1 VAEDDTLGGSG
12 WSRSVHDAEGVF
24 GIGLLVERSRVLF
37 TDRTELIEPEELSIS
52 SLEDGADLGEEG
64 LKTGKEA

>member
-1 VAEDDTLGGSG
+1 
-12 WSRSVHDAEGVF
+12 
-24 GIGLLVERSRVLF
+24 VLF